1 MMPFETYCK
10 SKIYT
15 YQYPYADKVNPIL
28 HSWIMRTADTWDK
41 GTRKTAGWNVED
53 CYSHSPPKELKLVT
67 DYISNLLRNL
77 KKDAYTP
84 VLPQM
89 FPEASL
95 QLRNLWGQYYNRG
108 DFQESHFHVPY
119 HWSFC
124 YWVNTPRGSSP
135 MVFTESKRKVSAKAG
150 VVTLFPAYLWHHIP
164 PNKCD
169 ERSVI
174 VGNFYYELR

>member
-1 MMPFETYCK
+1 MDLVTHSK

-15 YQYPYADKVNPIL
+15 YQYPYADRVNPIL
-28 HSWIMRTADTWDK
+28 HAWIMQSADTWDI
-41 GTRKTAGWNVED
+41 GARKTAGWTVEE
-53 CYSHSPPKELKLVT
+53 CYSHSPPQELKFIT
-67 DYISNLLRNL
+67 DYISNLLGNL

-84 VLPQM
+84 VSTVKDAL
-89 FPEASL
+89 ASP

-108 DFQESHFHVPY
+108 DFQDSHFHVPY

-135 MVFTESKRKVSAKAG
+135 MVFTESGKKVSAKAG
-150 VVTLFPAYLWHHIP
+150 VVSLFPAYLWHHIP

-174 VGNFYYELR
+174 VGNFYYELK